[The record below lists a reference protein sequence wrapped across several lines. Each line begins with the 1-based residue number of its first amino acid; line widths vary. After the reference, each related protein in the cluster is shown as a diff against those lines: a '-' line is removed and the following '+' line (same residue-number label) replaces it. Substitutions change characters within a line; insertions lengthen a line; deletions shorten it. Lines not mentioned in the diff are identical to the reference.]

1 MFKLKTTKATCPMG
15 EKRSLRDWKKRKGGA
30 ASIKYRNMT
39 SSTLCPTVYTSG
51 ITAAEIRI

>member
-1 MFKLKTTKATCPMG
+1 MG